1 MSVKTKIIIYCL
13 VVAICVGMVV
23 YGVVVQKESISEV
36 MPRFILLC
44 VATVFS
50 IMKTISRSP
59 KKQSFENIDLSKNA
73 QSSQPEQ
80 KTNIDDIWKIQD
92 EEAFVVE
99 MNSYIAK
106 KCAYGDKM
114 HLLNENQRV
123 FYITQLLEMEVNN
136 GGFSQF
142 FFNSSGNFGNELVEC
157 FEKIGAVNTA
167 RICKKA
173 VGVFGEKIPT
183 NWEKRQKFLTPDD
196 EKEEQRIE
204 HIFEECDRVFFDFQ
218 DDLTTLN
225 YQFIIK
231 NKESFLK

>member
-1 MSVKTKIIIYCL
+1 MSVKTKIIIYSIL
-13 VVAICVGMVV
+13 IAICVGMVV

-36 MPRFILLC
+36 MPRFLLLC

-99 MNSYIAK
+99 MNSYIAE

-136 GGFSQF
+136 SGFSQF

-157 FEKIGAVNTA
+157 FEKIGAVNTV
-167 RICKKA
+167 RICQKA
-173 VGVFGEKIPT
+173 LGVFDGKFPT
-183 NWEKRQKFLTPDD
+183 NHEKRQIFLTPDD
-196 EKEEQRIE
+196 ENLEKKMEE
-204 HIFEECDRVFFDFQ
+204 IFGACDREFFDFG
-218 DDLTTLN
+218 DDLCALN
-225 YQFIIK
+225 YSFIVK